1 MALQFKQMHLSTAKV
16 HVVYTVVFNL
26 TLFHFDGSASI
37 HRRTEVHQY
46 TSCKAAVWQ
55 DSVSTHCKY
64 RHNSTYCK
72 AAVWQD
78 SVSTHCKYRHNST
91 YCKVSIWQDP
101 VSTHC
106 KYRHNPTWRT
116 DSHNRTHI
124 TFEELETC
132 YAKKCE
138 WVSECVHCD
147 GGRHITWIKSP
158 HWCAWQKNKN
168 NKTKKNTHYLIWHT
182 FYLSPFN
189 LGTQK
194 TLYVFSNLLVQH
206 KVQVHI

>member
-26 TLFHFDGSASI
+26 MLFHFDGSASI

-55 DSVSTHCKY
+55 DS
-64 RHNSTYCK
+64 
-72 AAVWQD
+72 
-78 SVSTHCKYRHNST
+78 
-91 YCKVSIWQDP
+91 

-147 GGRHITWIKSP
+147 GGMHITWINSP
-158 HWCAWQKNKN
+158 HWCAWQNN
-168 NKTKKNTHYLIWHT
+168 NKTKKNTHYLVWHT

-194 TLYVFSNLLVQH
+194 TL
-206 KVQVHI
+206 